1 MKKIIAIVLALAT
14 VFTFSATAF
23 AAPSGRINK
32 AQAKQIALDHAGFT
46 ENEVRFTKAKLDFD
60 DGIFEYDIE
69 FFVGRVEYDYTIAA
83 ADGRIIEF
91 DIDGKEPAAPADI
104 ITKDE
109 AKAIALRHAGVAESE
124 ARFTKVELDYDDG
137 AYEYDVEFTAN
148 NTEYDYTVVAADG
161 RIIKFETENKT
172 PVTVPT
178 DIITKDEAK
187 AIALGHA
194 GVAESEARFTKVEL
208 DYDDGAYEYEV
219 EFTANNTEYDYTV
232 AAADGRI
239 IKFETENKTPVTVP
253 TDIITEGDA
262 KAIALRHAGL
272 TESEVRFT
280 KVELDYDDGAYEYDI
295 EFVAGNTEYDYTVNA
310 ANGKIVDFDR
320 EPVEHHFS
328 LSVLV
333 RWIKDFFAAI
343 FG

>member
-91 DIDGKEPAAPADI
+91 DIDGKEPAAP
-104 ITKDE
+104 
-109 AKAIALRHAGVAESE
+109 
-124 ARFTKVELDYDDG
+124 
-137 AYEYDVEFTAN
+137 
-148 NTEYDYTVVAADG
+148 
-161 RIIKFETENKT
+161 
-172 PVTVPT
+172 
-178 DIITKDEAK
+178 
-187 AIALGHA
+187 
-194 GVAESEARFTKVEL
+194 
-208 DYDDGAYEYEV
+208 
-219 EFTANNTEYDYTV
+219 
-232 AAADGRI
+232 
-239 IKFETENKTPVTVP
+239 
-253 TDIITEGDA
+253 TDIITEADA
-262 KAIALRHAGL
+262 KATALRHAGL

>member
-91 DIDGKEPAAPADI
+91 
-104 ITKDE
+104 
-109 AKAIALRHAGVAESE
+109 
-124 ARFTKVELDYDDG
+124 
-137 AYEYDVEFTAN
+137 
-148 NTEYDYTVVAADG
+148 
-161 RIIKFETENKT
+161 
-172 PVTVPT
+172 
-178 DIITKDEAK
+178 
-187 AIALGHA
+187 
-194 GVAESEARFTKVEL
+194 
-208 DYDDGAYEYEV
+208 
-219 EFTANNTEYDYTV
+219 
-232 AAADGRI
+232 
-239 IKFETENKTPVTVP
+239 ETENKTPVTVP
-253 TDIITEGDA
+253 TDIITEADA
-262 KAIALRHAGL
+262 KATALRHAGL

>member
-1 MKKIIAIVLALAT
+1 MKKIIALVLALAT

-32 AQAKQIALDHAGFT
+32 AQAKQIALDHAGF
-46 ENEVRFTKAKLDFD
+46 
-60 DGIFEYDIE
+60 
-69 FFVGRVEYDYTIAA
+69 
-83 ADGRIIEF
+83 
-91 DIDGKEPAAPADI
+91 
-104 ITKDE
+104 
-109 AKAIALRHAGVAESE
+109 
-124 ARFTKVELDYDDG
+124 
-137 AYEYDVEFTAN
+137 
-148 NTEYDYTVVAADG
+148 
-161 RIIKFETENKT
+161 
-172 PVTVPT
+172 
-178 DIITKDEAK
+178 
-187 AIALGHA
+187 
-194 GVAESEARFTKVEL
+194 
-208 DYDDGAYEYEV
+208 
-219 EFTANNTEYDYTV
+219 
-232 AAADGRI
+232 
-239 IKFETENKTPVTVP
+239 
-253 TDIITEGDA
+253 
-262 KAIALRHAGL
+262 

>member
-1 MKKIIAIVLALAT
+1 MKKIIALVLALAT

-46 ENEVRFTKAKLDFD
+46 ENEV
-60 DGIFEYDIE
+60 
-69 FFVGRVEYDYTIAA
+69 
-83 ADGRIIEF
+83 
-91 DIDGKEPAAPADI
+91 
-104 ITKDE
+104 
-109 AKAIALRHAGVAESE
+109 
-124 ARFTKVELDYDDG
+124 
-137 AYEYDVEFTAN
+137 
-148 NTEYDYTVVAADG
+148 
-161 RIIKFETENKT
+161 
-172 PVTVPT
+172 
-178 DIITKDEAK
+178 
-187 AIALGHA
+187 
-194 GVAESEARFTKVEL
+194 RFTKVEL

-253 TDIITEGDA
+253 TDIITEADA

>member
-69 FFVGRVEYDYTIAA
+69 FFVGRVEYDYT
-83 ADGRIIEF
+83 
-91 DIDGKEPAAPADI
+91 
-104 ITKDE
+104 
-109 AKAIALRHAGVAESE
+109 VA
-124 ARFTKVELDYDDG
+124 
-137 AYEYDVEFTAN
+137 
-148 NTEYDYTVVAADG
+148 AADG

-253 TDIITEGDA
+253 TDIITKDEA
-262 KAIALRHAGL
+262 KAIALGHAGVA
-272 TESEVRFT
+272 ESEARFT

-328 LSVLV
+328 LSVLM

>member
-91 DIDGKEPAAPADI
+91 DIDGKEPAAPTDI

-109 AKAIALRHAGVAESE
+109 AKAIALDHAGFTENEV
-124 ARFTKVELDYDDG
+124 RFTKAKLDFDDG
-137 AYEYDVEFTAN
+137 IFEYDIEFFVGRV
-148 NTEYDYTVVAADG
+148 EYDYTIAAADG
-161 RIIKFETENKT
+161 RIIEFDIDGKE
-172 PVTVPT
+172 PAAPA

-208 DYDDGAYEYEV
+208 DYDDGAYEYDV

-253 TDIITEGDA
+253 TDIITEADA

>member
-109 AKAIALRHAGVAESE
+109 AKAIALGHAGVAESEVRFTKAKLDFDDGIFEYDIEFFVGRVEYDYTIAAADGRIIEFDIDGKEPAAPADIITKDEAKAIALGHAGVAESE

-148 NTEYDYTVVAADG
+148 NTEYDYTV
-161 RIIKFETENKT
+161 
-172 PVTVPT
+172 
-178 DIITKDEAK
+178 
-187 AIALGHA
+187 
-194 GVAESEARFTKVEL
+194 
-208 DYDDGAYEYEV
+208 
-219 EFTANNTEYDYTV
+219 

-253 TDIITEGDA
+253 SDIITEADA

-272 TESEVRFT
+272 TESEVSFT

>member
-1 MKKIIAIVLALAT
+1 MKKIIAIVLTLAT

-46 ENEVRFTKAKLDFD
+46 ENEV
-60 DGIFEYDIE
+60 
-69 FFVGRVEYDYTIAA
+69 
-83 ADGRIIEF
+83 
-91 DIDGKEPAAPADI
+91 
-104 ITKDE
+104 
-109 AKAIALRHAGVAESE
+109 
-124 ARFTKVELDYDDG
+124 
-137 AYEYDVEFTAN
+137 
-148 NTEYDYTVVAADG
+148 
-161 RIIKFETENKT
+161 
-172 PVTVPT
+172 
-178 DIITKDEAK
+178 
-187 AIALGHA
+187 
-194 GVAESEARFTKVEL
+194 RFTKVEL

-253 TDIITEGDA
+253 TDIITEADA

>member
-109 AKAIALRHAGVAESE
+109 AKAIAL
-124 ARFTKVELDYDDG
+124 
-137 AYEYDVEFTAN
+137 
-148 NTEYDYTVVAADG
+148 
-161 RIIKFETENKT
+161 
-172 PVTVPT
+172 
-178 DIITKDEAK
+178 
-187 AIALGHA
+187 GHA
-194 GVAESEARFTKVEL
+194 GVAESEARFIKVEL
-208 DYDDGAYEYEV
+208 DFDNGAYEYDV
-219 EFTANNTEYDYTV
+219 EFIANNTEYDYTV

-239 IKFETENKTPVTVP
+239 IKFETENKTPTTVP
-253 TDIITEGDA
+253 ADIITEADA

-320 EPVEHHFS
+320 EPVEHHVS

-333 RWIKDFFAAI
+333 RWIRDFFAAI
-343 FG
+343 FS

>member
-46 ENEVRFTKAKLDFD
+46 ENEV
-60 DGIFEYDIE
+60 
-69 FFVGRVEYDYTIAA
+69 
-83 ADGRIIEF
+83 
-91 DIDGKEPAAPADI
+91 
-104 ITKDE
+104 
-109 AKAIALRHAGVAESE
+109 
-124 ARFTKVELDYDDG
+124 
-137 AYEYDVEFTAN
+137 
-148 NTEYDYTVVAADG
+148 
-161 RIIKFETENKT
+161 
-172 PVTVPT
+172 
-178 DIITKDEAK
+178 
-187 AIALGHA
+187 
-194 GVAESEARFTKVEL
+194 RFTKVEL

-253 TDIITEGDA
+253 TDIITEADA

>member
-109 AKAIALRHAGVAESE
+109 AKAIAL
-124 ARFTKVELDYDDG
+124 
-137 AYEYDVEFTAN
+137 
-148 NTEYDYTVVAADG
+148 
-161 RIIKFETENKT
+161 
-172 PVTVPT
+172 
-178 DIITKDEAK
+178 
-187 AIALGHA
+187 GHA
-194 GVAESEARFTKVEL
+194 GVAESEARFIKVEL
-208 DYDDGAYEYEV
+208 DFDDGAYEYDV

-239 IKFETENKTPVTVP
+239 IKFETENKTPAIVP
-253 TDIITEGDA
+253 ADIITEADA

-320 EPVEHHFS
+320 EPVEHHVS

-333 RWIKDFFAAI
+333 RWIRDFFAAI
-343 FG
+343 FS

>member
-1 MKKIIAIVLALAT
+1 MNSNLSLILGCYDIAKVKQINQNKNRKEDRHEKIIAIVLALAT

-109 AKAIALRHAGVAESE
+109 AKAIALG
-124 ARFTKVELDYDDG
+124 
-137 AYEYDVEFTAN
+137 
-148 NTEYDYTVVAADG
+148 
-161 RIIKFETENKT
+161 
-172 PVTVPT
+172 
-178 DIITKDEAK
+178 
-187 AIALGHA
+187 
-194 GVAESEARFTKVEL
+194 
-208 DYDDGAYEYEV
+208 
-219 EFTANNTEYDYTV
+219 
-232 AAADGRI
+232 
-239 IKFETENKTPVTVP
+239 
-253 TDIITEGDA
+253 
-262 KAIALRHAGL
+262 HAGL

-280 KVELDYDDGAYEYDI
+280 KVELDYDDGAYEYEV
-295 EFVAGNTEYDYTVNA
+295 EFTANNTEYDYTVNA